1 MVVMKLGKERADFFV
16 PDGAEPER
24 GLLRTTHMGVGAH
37 QDDLEFMAMHGILEC
52 FGVNNKWFCGITV
65 TNGAGSSR
73 AGIYAD
79 YTDQE
84 MCEVRRL
91 EQRNAAVLGQ
101 YGAQFQ
107 LDYPSAAVKG
117 EDQQAV
123 VEDLYH
129 ILMEARPDIVYTH
142 NPADKHATHV
152 GVSRALV
159 KAIRRMEPGERPQQL
174 LGCEIWRDLDWLPDS
189 LKVVLNV
196 SERANIS
203 AALSGIFDSQITGG
217 KRYDQAVAGRRQAH
231 ATFFE
236 SHNVDEATALSF
248 AMDMTP
254 LIKDDKLS
262 IADFVSDLID
272 QFKAEVLAQV

>member
-1 MVVMKLGKERADFFV
+1 MKLGKERADIFI
-16 PDGAEPER
+16 PDGTEPEH

-52 FGVNNKWFCGITV
+52 FGVSDRWFCGVTV

-84 MCEVRRL
+84 MCGVRRL

-101 YGAQFQ
+101 YGAQLQ
-107 LDYPSAAVKG
+107 LDYPSSAVKG
-117 EDQQAV
+117 YDQQAV
-123 VEDLYH
+123 VEDLYQ
-129 ILMEARPDIVYTH
+129 ILMASRPDVVYTH

-159 KAIRRMEPGERPQQL
+159 KAIRQMEPGERPRQL

-254 LIKDDKLS
+254 LMRDDSLS
-262 IADFVSDLID
+262 IADFVSDLIE

>member
-1 MVVMKLGKERADFFV
+1 
-16 PDGAEPER
+16 
-24 GLLRTTHMGVGAH
+24 
-37 QDDLEFMAMHGILEC
+37 MAMHGILEC
-52 FGVNNKWFCGITV
+52 FGVSDRWFCGVTV

-84 MCEVRRL
+84 MCGVRRL

-101 YGAQFQ
+101 YGAQLQ
-107 LDYPSAAVKG
+107 LDYPSSAVKG
-117 EDQQAV
+117 YDQQAV
-123 VEDLYH
+123 VEDLYQ
-129 ILMEARPDIVYTH
+129 ILMASRPDVVYTH

-159 KAIRRMEPGERPQQL
+159 KAIRQMEPGERPRQL

-254 LIKDDKLS
+254 LMRDDSLS
-262 IADFVSDLID
+262 IADFVSDLIE

>member
-1 MVVMKLGKERADFFV
+1 MKLGKERADIFI
-16 PDGAEPER
+16 PDGTEPEH

-52 FGVNNKWFCGITV
+52 FGVSDRWFCGVTV

-84 MCEVRRL
+84 MCGVRRL

-101 YGAQFQ
+101 YGAQLQ
-107 LDYPSAAVKG
+107 LDYPSSAVKG
-117 EDQQAV
+117 YDQQAV
-123 VEDLYH
+123 VEDLYQ
-129 ILMEARPDIVYTH
+129 ILMASRPDVVYTH

-159 KAIRRMEPGERPQQL
+159 KAIRQMEPGERPRQL

-203 AALSGIFDSQITGG
+203 AALSGVFDSQITGG

-254 LIKDDKLS
+254 LMRDDSLS
-262 IADFVSDLID
+262 IADFVSDLIE

>member
-1 MVVMKLGKERADFFV
+1 MRLGRESADFFV
-16 PDGAEPER
+16 PDGSLPSAA
-24 GLLRTTHMGVGAH
+24 LARTTHLGVGAH

-52 FGVNNKWFCGITV
+52 FGLKEQWFSGVTV

-79 YTDQE
+79 YSDQE
-84 MCEVRRL
+84 MCAVRCA

-101 YGAQFQ
+101 YAAQLQ
-107 LDYPSAAVKG
+107 LDYPSSAVKG
-117 EDQQAV
+117 EDQCAV
-123 VEDLYH
+123 VEDLYN
-129 ILMEARPDIVYTH
+129 ILMAARPQVVYTH

-152 GVSRALV
+152 GVCRALI
-159 KAIRRMEPGERPQQL
+159 KALRRMEPAMRPRQV

-189 LKVVLNV
+189 RKVVLNV
-196 SERANIS
+196 SDRANIS

-217 KRYDQAVAGRRQAH
+217 KRYDLAVAGRRKAH

-236 SHNVDEATALSF
+236 SHHVDQADALSF

-254 LIKDDKLS
+254 LIQDDTLS
-262 IADFVSDLID
+262 VAAFVTELIE
-272 QFKAEVLAQV
+272 QFKAEVLALSAER